1 MKDSVVKIVL
11 ISLGWLF
18 VVIAAIGVV
27 LPILP
32 TTPFLILSLALFAK
46 SSTRFHQMLLN
57 NRWVGASLREWEE
70 KRSVSRQTKKKA
82 TILVVVSFSASI
94 AILQNR
100 IELQLFL
107 ITLATILLVSIW
119 RLKE

>member
-82 TILVVVSFSASI
+82 TILVVVSFSVSI
-94 AILQNR
+94 AILHDR

>member
-82 TILVVVSFSASI
+82 TILVVVSFSVSI

-119 RLKE
+119 RLNE